1 MPVVVSLLDRP
12 VYSFAESD
20 RLLRVSPGTSQRWID
35 GYRRAGVSYPPV
47 VRDES
52 TGSRW
57 VTWGE
62 FVEARLL
69 AEFRQGIPML
79 KLRPVV
85 AWLREFTGEAYPLC
99 YARTFLEQDGR
110 DLVLRAQQETNLD
123 VQELWMVF
131 PVAGQGALM
140 TATTR
145 RFTGV
150 IQSNL
155 DEQRGPIA
163 AIHAD
168 EGTPDV
174 LLNPRVRQGQPSV
187 GNIPTARL
195 AELVRAGDSVEAV
208 VDGYGL
214 SEELVEQA
222 MSYEATRHGVA

>member
-1 MPVVVSLLDRP
+1 MSLLERP
-12 VYSFAESD
+12 VYGYAEVD
-20 RLLRVSPGTSQRWID
+20 RLLRVSPGTAQRWIN
-35 GYRRAGVSYPPV
+35 GYRRAGVAYPPV
-47 VRDES
+47 VRES
-52 TGSRW
+52 ATDSRW

-85 AWLREFTGEAYPLC
+85 EWLRDYTGEAYPLS
-99 YARTFLEQDGR
+99 YSRTFLEQDGR
-110 DLVLRAQQETNLD
+110 DLLLRAQQETNLD
-123 VQELWMVF
+123 TQELWMVF

-150 IQSNL
+150 IHSSA
-155 DEQRGPIA
+155 DDARGSIA
-163 AIHAD
+163 AIRAD

-174 LLNPRVRQGQPSV
+174 VLSPRIRQGQPSV
-187 GNIPTARL
+187 GNIPTDRL
-195 AELVRAGDSVEAV
+195 AELIRAGDSLEAV

-214 SEELVEQA
+214 TEEQVEQA
-222 MSYEATRHGVA
+222 VTYEATRRGAA